1 MKKII
6 SFILKVILSKNI
18 YDRRRDTIF
27 FIFYGRLE
35 FFLLTFKFRLQNIK
49 LIFLPSRHIGA
60 IILLDRLSKIFKKN
74 NFSFFLWSASLLGVV
89 RKQNAIA
96 GSVRDIDIAMIFNK
110 KKHLKFLLSLKK
122 EFKLRFH
129 NGYNAVQLF
138 HQYGTIDISL
148 FKKKKTHFE
157 IILDVPLSKE
167 TITHNKK
174 NYKKKKFIYKLS
186 EFSPFKKGKL
196 YSKNFLLP
204 NNPISI
210 LNKEY
215 GKNWK
220 IPDKKR
226 QVYY

>member
-1 MKKII
+1 M
-6 SFILKVILSKNI
+6 
-18 YDRRRDTIF
+18 
-27 FIFYGRLE
+27 
-35 FFLLTFKFRLQNIK
+35 
-49 LIFLPSRHIGA
+49 
-60 IILLDRLSKIFKKN
+60 
-74 NFSFFLWSASLLGVV
+74 
-89 RKQNAIA
+89 
-96 GSVRDIDIAMIFNK
+96 
-110 KKHLKFLLSLKK
+110 
-122 EFKLRFH
+122 
-129 NGYNAVQLF
+129 
-138 HQYGTIDISL
+138 
-148 FKKKKTHFE
+148 
-157 IILDVPLSKE
+157 DVPLSKE

-226 QVYY
+226 QVHY